1 MRRGPSTIAGLL
13 AGAVTAASM
22 VAATAAEAPPDDE
35 PSKSAVQ
42 RSVADRPQKSASDT
56 IAPDHEHR
64 HGESEGHLP
73 PTRRN
78 VKVVGK
84 APVSDRAP
92 GRVSDVTVFRDHAYL
107 GANREPSCQ
116 KGGVAV
122 FDIGR
127 PSEPREVAFIPTG
140 PSSAVGEG
148 VQVVH
153 LDTRHF
159 EGDVLLHSNEICA
172 EPVAGTL
179 GGASLVDV
187 TNPRDSRPLAEGF
200 GDRDLTGEAFAHE
213 VHSAFA
219 WQDGRRAYAVLVDNY
234 EADDVDIFNITDP
247 RRPRLIAEHNL
258 AERFPQILQA
268 GLDEVFLHD
277 MVVKR
282 IEDRQVMLL
291 SYWDG
296 GYVKLDVS
304 DPRNP
309 QYLGDSDFNSPDPEL
324 LARTGLREQPEG
336 NGHYA
341 EFTRDNEYV
350 VGADE
355 DFNPFG
361 LKGETNDGSTFAAVG
376 GSATPPIMPDEPL
389 TGTAVYVGR
398 ACDADPAVP
407 APPQTGGPWLAVAE
421 RGICTFDEKVANVE
435 AVTAN
440 GGYAGTIIFN
450 RTASDGCGVFG
461 GAIVGERP
469 VVTIAR
475 RDGYGL
481 FDLEEQY
488 DEAECRAGTG
498 EELAPIDLGATG
510 DVVTLAAFFNG
521 WGYIHLFDNRLGKL
535 VELDTFAVREAMDER
550 YASRFGALSVH
561 EVATSRQR
569 DRLVYSSY
577 YDAGFRVLKIKG
589 DRLKPAGEFVG
600 RRGND
605 FWGVQVFRHRGQ
617 ELVAASDRDY
627 GLYIFKYTGR
637 PSTTRP

>member
-42 RSVADRPQKSASDT
+42 RSVADRPQESARDT
-56 IAPDHEHR
+56 LPPREHG

-73 PTRRN
+73 PTREN
-78 VKVVGK
+78 VEVVGK

-92 GRVSDVTVFRDHAYL
+92 GRVADVSVFRDHAYL
-107 GANREPSCQ
+107 GAFADPSCD

-122 FDIGR
+122 FDVAK
-127 PSEPREVAFIPTG
+127 PREPKEVGFIPTG
-140 PSSAVGEG
+140 PNSFVGEG
-148 VQVVH
+148 VQTVH
-153 LDTRHF
+153 LETRHF
-159 EGDVLLHSNEICA
+159 NGDVLLFNNEICD
-172 EPVAGTL
+172 ELQPGTV
-179 GGASLVDV
+179 GGATLVDV
-187 TNPRDSRPLAEGF
+187 TDPRDSEFLAEGF
-200 GDRDLTGEAFAHE
+200 GDHGLTGDAFAHE
-213 VHSAFA
+213 VHSAFL
-219 WQDGRRAYAVLVDNY
+219 WQDGRKAYAVLVDDY
-234 EADDVDIFNITDP
+234 EADDVDIFNVTDP
-247 RRPRLIAEHNL
+247 RSPRKIAEHNL
-258 AERFPQILQA
+258 AELFPQIVQA

-282 IEDRQVMLL
+282 IGDRPVMLL

-309 QYLGDSDFNSPDPEL
+309 VYLGDSDFNSPDPEL
-324 LARTGLREQPEG
+324 LARAGLREKPEG

-361 LKGETNDGSTFAAVG
+361 VNGETNDGSAFAAVG
-376 GSATPPIMPDEPL
+376 GSSTPPIMPDEPL

-398 ACDADPAVP
+398 ACNADPAVP

-450 RTASDGCGVFG
+450 RTAVDGCGLFG
-461 GAIVGERP
+461 GLIAGERP
-469 VVTIAR
+469 VVTISR

-481 FDLEEQY
+481 FDIEEQY
-488 DEAECRAGTG
+488 DEEECRAGTG
-498 EELAPIDLGATG
+498 EELAPIELGATG
-510 DVVTLAAFFNG
+510 DVVTLTAFFNG

-550 YASRFGALSVH
+550 YATRFGALSVH

-589 DRLKPAGEFVG
+589 DRLKPAGEFID

-605 FWGVQVFRHRGQ
+605 FWGVDVFSHRGQ